1 MEEYEKGNKNSCKNY
16 YQYSLYLLGYFYAPM
31 TALNAIVALDISA
44 LIGAGVGLLTLIA
57 GIFGLLGMKR
67 FKCRIF
73 GIIIFVF
80 SAVAVV
86 TALPNISAN
95 SLVSAVLAWLF
106 IVCI

>member
-1 MEEYEKGNKNSCKNY
+1 MKKGTKTLVRIIISIVYICW
-16 YQYSLYLLGYFYAPM
+16 GIYAPM

-44 LIGAGVGLLTLIA
+44 LIGAGVGLLTLAA

-73 GIIIFVF
+73 GLVIFVA
-80 SAVAVV
+80 SVIAVV
-86 TALPNISAN
+86 TALPTISAH
-95 SLVSAVLAWLF
+95 SIITAVLAWLY